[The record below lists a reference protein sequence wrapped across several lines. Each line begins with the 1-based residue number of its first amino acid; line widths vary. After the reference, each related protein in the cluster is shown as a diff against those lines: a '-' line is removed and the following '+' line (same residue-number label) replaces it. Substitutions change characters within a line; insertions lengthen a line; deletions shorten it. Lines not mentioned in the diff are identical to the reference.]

1 MPLKYPQALWISNYL
16 RRVFLRNLDYHLLNI
31 WVVKRVYCFNL
42 LQNRT
47 LAESLCWTGCLEF
60 IFNDRSL
67 LLSKNDMCVSKIIF
81 RMNSYQ
87 LKCRWRC
94 YEGFFPR
101 QRKWVPYKKW
111 QILALMPYCRMFFL
125 IYPMIYLATCSKQ

>member
-67 LLSKNDMCVSKIIF
+67 LLSKNDMCVSKIIL
-81 RMNSYQ
+81 RINSYQ
-87 LKCRWRC
+87 LKCRWRY
-94 YEGFFPR
+94 YEGFFLDR
-101 QRKWVPYKKW
+101 NESHIKKYLLVDL
-111 QILALMPYCRMFFL
+111 IPFAECFFL
-125 IYPMIYLATCSKQ
+125 IFQWSI